1 MLTFIVNPNSRSG
14 HGKILWLGI
23 ERELNKRT
31 LPYSVHFTKYQQHAV
46 KLVRQ
51 LTDNDKRHTI
61 IVLGGDG
68 TLNEVIN
75 GICHFELVTLGYIPT
90 GSSNDF
96 ARALCLPTNPTKALE
111 MILNAPSLAQIDIGC
126 AEYQGKS
133 RLFAVSGGIG
143 FDAAICHEAMVS
155 RLKNF
160 FNHIKLGKLTY
171 AAIALHQLFLCNP
184 EKLSLTID
192 EGPPVI
198 FQNTYF
204 ASVMNTRCE
213 GGGFCFCP
221 DALPSDDLLDV
232 IVVHDLPKWKLILTL
247 ATAWKGMHTRFK
259 GISIY
264 RGKDI
269 RLTFGSPLALHLD
282 GEPVF
287 SQKDLHFFCHNKKLK
302 VICPTKEN

>member
-14 HGKILWLGI
+14 HGKSLWLEI

-31 LPYSVHFTKYQQHAV
+31 LPYSVHFTKYQQHAA

-75 GICHFELVTLGYIPT
+75 GICHFDLVTLGYIPT

-96 ARALCLPTNPTKALE
+96 ARALRLPTNPAKALE
-111 MILNAPSLAQIDIGC
+111 MILNASNLTQIDIGC
-126 AEYQGKS
+126 AKYQEKS
-133 RLFAVSGGIG
+133 RLFAVSGGAG

-155 RLKNF
+155 KLKTF
-160 FNHIKLGKLTY
+160 FNHLKLGKLTY
-171 AAIALHQLFLCNP
+171 AAIALHQLFLCTP
-184 EKLSLTID
+184 QKLSLSID
-192 EGPPVI
+192 GEPPI
-198 FQNTYF
+198 TFQNTFF

-221 DALPSDDLLDV
+221 NALPDDGLLDV
-232 IVVHDLPKWKLILTL
+232 IVVHGLPKWKFILTL
-247 ATAWKGMHTRFK
+247 ATAWKGAHTRFK

-264 RGKDI
+264 RGKDV
-269 RLTFGSPLALHLD
+269 RLSFSSPLALHLD

-287 SQKDLHFFCHNKKLK
+287 SQKDLHFFCHSKKLK
-302 VICPTKEN
+302 VICPAKEN